1 MEFKNLMCLFYKHLG
16 LTHEAS
22 EKNSEFFWK
31 ESFRVQF
38 WTSFVLQRRG
48 VSPKLLIIVE
58 VRIVCQNCLLF
69 YGRCKW
75 RTPNAIF
82 FFFFL
87 PKLLIVVVISSKC
100 NWSKVQSNNNV
111 IDKNL
116 FFFSIKIHT
125 NKKLSISFIYLFKF
139 WIFIRWATM

>member
-58 VRIVCQNCLLF
+58 VRIVYYFMDVVNEEPLMQ
-69 YGRCKW
+69 
-75 RTPNAIF
+75 F